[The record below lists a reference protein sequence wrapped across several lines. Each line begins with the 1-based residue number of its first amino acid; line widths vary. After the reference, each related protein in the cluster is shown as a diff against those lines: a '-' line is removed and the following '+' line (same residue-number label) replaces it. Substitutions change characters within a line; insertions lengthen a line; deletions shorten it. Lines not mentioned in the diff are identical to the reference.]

1 MTEPAP
7 RDLVTEPSPHEMRD
21 PATRRELKR
30 ASVWLGLAA
39 VMALVVLLIQPILI
53 ILAGLVFAAMLD
65 GGVRLLGRVLK
76 IARGWRLLIVVLLT
90 VGFIGLTVYKTG
102 AGIAIQFHQLQATLV
117 VQVDRLSH
125 WAAAQGFL
133 PGAGELKGLA
143 QQVMGSVGKLTSWV
157 GTALGAIATIFMIMV
172 IGLFVAIEPRI
183 YDRGLQWMVPLD
195 SRAEFAL
202 TLDRMAKQLRRLLA
216 GRLTGMAVEGVLM
229 WIALGIAGIPMALV
243 LGIITGMLAFIPNI
257 GAFISGALMVSV
269 GFSAGVDK
277 GLWAILIYVVV
288 QTFDGWVVIPMVARK
303 TVDLPPALTL
313 SMQILASALFGIL
326 GLALADPLTAMIK
339 VAMERNSERA
349 MEGVAQAVPPRQPRP
364 SRRSITSSSNRRT

>member
-1 MTEPAP
+1 MADTAP

-21 PATRRELKR
+21 PEMRRELKR
-30 ASVWLGLAA
+30 AGVWLGLAA
-39 VMALVVLLIQPILI
+39 AMALVVVLIQPILI
-53 ILAGLVFAAMLD
+53 ILAGIVFAAMLD
-65 GGVRLLGRVLK
+65 GGVRLLGRFLK
-76 IARGWRLLIVVLLT
+76 IPRGWRLLIVVLLT

-102 AGIAIQFHQLQATLV
+102 AGIVVQFHQLQATLL
-117 VQVDRLSH
+117 VQLDRLSH
-125 WAAAQGFL
+125 WAAGQGFM
-133 PGAGELKGLA
+133 PGADEIKSLV
-143 QQVMGSVGKLTSWV
+143 QQALGSVGKLTSWV
-157 GTALGAIATIFMIMV
+157 GTALGAVTTIFMIMV

-216 GRLTGMAVEGVLM
+216 GRLAGMTFEGVLM
-229 WIALGIAGIPMALV
+229 WVALSIAGIPMALV
-243 LGIITGMLAFIPNI
+243 LGIITGILAFIPNI
-257 GAFISGALMVSV
+257 GAFISGALMISV

-277 GLWAILIYVVV
+277 GLWAIVIYLVV
-288 QTFDGWVVIPMVARK
+288 QTFDGWVVIPMVAKK

-313 SMQILASALFGIL
+313 SMQILASTLFGIL

-349 MEGVAQAVPPRQPRP
+349 MEEEPQGEPA
-364 SRRSITSSSNRRT
+364 